1 MNKGLSESGIQPEN
15 ESSNE
20 QNSDEDHDIIRL
32 VLNESVNAYRL
43 LIDKYQ
49 VPVYNLFI
57 RMLHNREDAEE
68 LTQDVFVKVY
78 EALPGFRFEY
88 RFFSWLYRIALNTAL
103 SHMKRQRSF
112 VGIEHLANLS
122 AENNER
128 DAYNDIHLK
137 MAVEQLKVRSRA
149 VIIMK
154 YYQQLSYRE
163 VAFALDIP
171 ETKVRSRLYDA
182 RLQLKEILEKTGY
195 F

>member
-1 MNKGLSESGIQPEN
+1 MNKAFSESGVQPEN

-20 QNSDEDHDIIRL
+20 LTLDEDHDTIKR
-32 VLNESVNAYRL
+32 VLNESVNAYSI

-49 VPVYNLFI
+49 VPVYNLLV

-68 LTQDVFVKVY
+68 LTQDVFVKIY

-112 VGIEHLANLS
+112 VGIEHIEKLS

-128 DAYNDIHLK
+128 ETDNVIHLK
-137 MAVEQLKVRSRA
+137 MAVDQLKIRSRT

-154 YYQQLSYRE
+154 YYQQLSYKE

-171 ETKVRSRLYDA
+171 EKKVRSRLYDA
-182 RLQLKEILEKTGY
+182 RIQLKAILEKTGY
-195 F
+195 Y